1 MVILFLSIMIG
12 SIFIFAWMY
21 ERSIEEPIIEKDYLD
36 IKILDIKSR
45 IELQK
50 KLMIKKEYGLD

>member
-21 ERSIEEPIIEKDYLD
+21 ERSIEEPVIEKDYLD
-36 IKILDIKSR
+36 KKILDIKTR
-45 IELQK
+45 IEHQK
-50 KLMIKKEYGLD
+50 ELMIKKEYGLD

>member
-1 MVILFLSIMIG
+1 MVILFLSIMIS

-21 ERSIEEPIIEKDYLD
+21 ERSIEEPVIEKDYLD
-36 IKILDIKSR
+36 KKILDIKSR

-50 KLMIKKEYGLD
+50 NLLIKKEYGLD

>member
-21 ERSIEEPIIEKDYLD
+21 ERSIEEPVIEKDYLD
-36 IKILDIKSR
+36 KKILDIKSR
-45 IELQK
+45 IEHQK
-50 KLMIKKEYGLD
+50 NIMIKKEYGLD

>member
-1 MVILFLSIMIG
+1 MIG